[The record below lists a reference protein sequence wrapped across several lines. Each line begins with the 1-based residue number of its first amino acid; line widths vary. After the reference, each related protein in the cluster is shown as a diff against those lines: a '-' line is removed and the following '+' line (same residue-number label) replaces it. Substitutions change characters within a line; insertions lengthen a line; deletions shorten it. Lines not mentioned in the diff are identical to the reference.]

1 MLQIY
6 NDTLLSRKEVVSPAD
21 LEVCHLEIIILDE
34 LEQAQKTNTFSF
46 TSRILIKRHKRKEE
60 DGMGKKSKGR
70 EANMIKLLNRQTWTC
85 HLWLTAPCTK
95 HVTQKGCDVLCPF
108 LLL

>member
-6 NDTLLSRKEVVSPAD
+6 DDTLLSRKEVVSLAGKR
-21 LEVCHLEIIILDE
+21 EHLEIIILDE

-60 DGMGKKSKGR
+60 DGMGEEEQRKGG
-70 EANMIKLLNRQTWTC
+70 EHDQ
-85 HLWLTAPCTK
+85 
-95 HVTQKGCDVLCPF
+95 VS
-108 LLL
+108 

>member
-6 NDTLLSRKEVVSPAD
+6 NDTLLSRKEVVSLAGKWED
-21 LEVCHLEIIILDE
+21 LEIIILDE

-60 DGMGKKSKGR
+60 DGVGEEEQRKGG
-70 EANMIKLLNRQTWTC
+70 EHDQ
-85 HLWLTAPCTK
+85 
-95 HVTQKGCDVLCPF
+95 VS
-108 LLL
+108 